1 MSFQNKLYW
10 FNVQAWQLSWV
21 LSPTINC
28 ARLDK
33 NVVHMWLPRTP
44 SLEGGGGWLVV
55 TTEYIYIYNYRLHL
69 RNDSVDVVVVV
80 VVDGG
85 GGIHLHLQLQATS
98 MEQYRHRGFPAP
110 PLDWPNVLW
119 LIIPCIAKVSV
130 SSLYSPSQNVPV
142 SLPINKHSRVSVQL
156 DWCLNHTIVFR

>member
-1 MSFQNKLYW
+1 MFNLMSFHSTDSTCRHGN
-10 FNVQAWQLSWV
+10 WV
-21 LSPTINC
+21 ESCVLQSTAQDLI
-28 ARLDK
+28 R
-33 NVVHMWLPRTP
+33 MSLPCDFPELPAQRVM
-44 SLEGGGGWLVV
+44 VV

-80 VVDGG
+80 VVDGE

-98 MEQYRHRGFPAP
+98 TEQYRHRGFPAP

-119 LIIPCIAKVSV
+119 LIILGIAKVSV